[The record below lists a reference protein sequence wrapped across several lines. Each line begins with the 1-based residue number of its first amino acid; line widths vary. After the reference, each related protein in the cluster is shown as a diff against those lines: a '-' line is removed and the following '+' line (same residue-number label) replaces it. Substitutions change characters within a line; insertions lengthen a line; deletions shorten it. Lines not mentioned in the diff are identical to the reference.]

1 MFTRSFIMHAL
12 TSRASLVLVSIV
24 AMGCASTQQGA
35 SPSASSDSVSTGAMS
50 DKPVA
55 VMVIHGMACPQC
67 SYNVD
72 LQLKKVPGV
81 EKVAVNMAL
90 GRVEAWLSPSN
101 PPTRQQ
107 LTKAIEE
114 TTFTLVS
121 LRMPGEA
128 AAVQ

>member
-1 MFTRSFIMHAL
+1 MHSFRSAPGSIV
-12 TSRASLVLVSIV
+12 VLVM
-24 AMGCASTQQGA
+24 AALAGCASTQT
-35 SPSASSDSVSTGAMS
+35 ASSAGDSDLVAAGAVA
-50 DKPVA
+50 DNNVA

-81 EKVAVNMAL
+81 ERVAVNMAL
-90 GRVEAWLSPSN
+90 GRVEARLSPSS
-101 PPTRQQ
+101 PPTREQ
-107 LTKAIEE
+107 LAKAIEE

-121 LRMPGEA
+121 LRMPGEP